1 MDYTQEEVIDA
12 LKGSYVGLKTRKRH
26 LTDRRYYLIALLY
39 YKFKLIEH
47 DIFNYTALTNR
58 SSVHHA
64 KRLGVE
70 LYKSEDVVFI
80 RNVKDLIEKFPYD
93 FPDDSVKVQL
103 KPGLR
108 TIKFKVSP
116 TVMEKLQRYAD
127 RKSFDSVDIGA
138 KHIITNLLKLWE
150 E

>member
-1 MDYTQEEVIDA
+1 MEYTQQEVIDA
-12 LKGSYVGLKTRKRH
+12 LKKSYLGPKTRKRR

-39 YKFKLIEH
+39 YKFKIIEH

-64 KRLGVE
+64 KRLGAE
-70 LYKSEDVVFI
+70 LYRIEDPVFM
-80 RNVKDLIEKFPYD
+80 RNVKDLIEMFPYD
-93 FPDDSVKVQL
+93 FPDDAVKVQL

-108 TIKFKVSP
+108 TIRFKISP
-116 TVMEKLQRYAD
+116 AVMEKLQRYTD
-127 RKSFDSVDIGA
+127 RKAFDSVDIGA
-138 KHIITNLLKLWE
+138 KHIVTNLLKLWE